1 MTHQT
6 DGPTK
11 VPTDGPT
18 DGIARRDCHHPRARH
33 RHGTRVAYVADRC
46 RCDDCRQANRADAAA
61 RRRAIAY
68 GRWQPYVDAAPVRQH
83 IEQLRA
89 AGLGINRIVAL
100 SGVGSGTVRQLVYG
114 DRTGRPSH
122 RVRAATARAVLAVPL
137 DRPAGGALVPAAGA
151 RRLVTDLEEA
161 GYTRQDLAAHLG
173 RSSGSLTRSLTGRRI
188 TAATL
193 DAIEDLHR
201 HLLPD
206 APDRGAPD
214 DADDHLA
221 DLPDD
226 TSTVLDEVAIQR
238 VLAGD
243 PVALTSA
250 EQTEAIRR
258 LATRGTSARRIAA
271 LVGTSAR
278 TVARR
283 LKTQDVA

>member
-1 MTHQT
+1 MTHPTDRAT
-6 DGPTK
+6 DGTARG
-11 VPTDGPT
+11 TTRGT
-18 DGIARRDCHHPRARH
+18 ARRDCHHPRARH
-33 RHGTRVAYVADRC
+33 RHGTRAAYVADRC
-46 RCDDCRQANRADAAA
+46 RCDDCREANRADAAA

-83 IEQLRA
+83 IERLRA
-89 AGLGINRIVAL
+89 AGMGINRVVAL

-114 DRTGRPSH
+114 DRAGRPTL
-122 RVRAATARAVLAVPL
+122 RVRAATARAVLAIPL
-137 DRPAGGALVPAAGA
+137 DRPASGALVPAAGA

-193 DAIEDLHR
+193 DALDALHR

-206 APDRGAPD
+206 APDQGAPD
-214 DADDHLA
+214 DADDHFD

-226 TSTVLDEVAIQR
+226 TSAVLDEVAIQR
-238 VLAGD
+238 ALDGD
-243 PVALTSA
+243 PVALTNA
-250 EQTEAIRR
+250 EQAEAIRR

>member
-1 MTHQT
+1 MTHHT
-6 DGPTK
+6 DDPTN
-11 VPTDGPT
+11 GPT
-18 DGIARRDCHHPRARH
+18 DATTDGTGRRDCHHPRAQH
-33 RHGTRVAYVADRC
+33 RHGTRAAYVADRC
-46 RCDDCRQANRADAAA
+46 RCDDCRQANCADAAA

-114 DRTGRPSH
+114 DRAGQPTR

-137 DRPAGGALVPAAGA
+137 GRPAGGALVPAAGA
-151 RRLVTDLEEA
+151 RRLVTDLEAA
-161 GYTRQDLAAHLG
+161 GYTRQDLAARLG
-173 RSSGSLTRSLTGRRI
+173 RSSASLTRSLSGRRI

-193 DAIEDLHR
+193 DVLEALHR
-201 HLLPD
+201 HLLPN
-206 APDRGAPD
+206 APDRGVPD
-214 DADDHLA
+214 DADHVL
-221 DLPDD
+221 DLLDD

-238 VLAGD
+238 ALAGD

-250 EQTEAIRR
+250 EQAEAIRR